1 MSANA
6 GFSSGFRFAPSSRR
20 DGFILSRRKNTFR
33 TSIAPRNPTLDQT
46 MTQSP
51 NLFVIGA
58 PRCGT
63 TSLFA
68 ALKQHPDIYTT
79 VLKEPHFYARDLPV
93 QPHTVTDED
102 DYRRLFR
109 LAGERRWRAEGSVWY
124 FYSRLAP
131 ELIAKHHPD
140 ARIVLLLRNPVKMAI
155 SLYGLYR
162 RTGNECQTDADQ
174 ALIRDGTPAFAS
186 SYFAFGLHYR
196 HLLDFATPLRH
207 WLPHVDPARFRVLF
221 HEDFYAAPEAGFAGL
236 CDWLGIDST
245 AAISFDATEA
255 RDRVRAEAMRQ
266 IRDLPDSV
274 RSKMK
279 PGAGRNHAG
288 RNDFRISDDTLR
300 SLQAEALALN
310 ADLPGLL
317 GRALPASWRSDPSA
331 SAQSSERGVSDV
343 AKVTIDG

>member
-1 MSANA
+1 M
-6 GFSSGFRFAPSSRR
+6 
-20 DGFILSRRKNTFR
+20 
-33 TSIAPRNPTLDQT
+33 TL
-46 MTQSP
+46 SP

-68 ALKQHPDIYTT
+68 AMKQHPDIYTT

-93 QPHTVTDED
+93 QPHTVTEEA

-124 FYSRLAP
+124 FYSRQAP

-162 RTGNECQTDADQ
+162 RTGNERQTDADL
-174 ALIRDGTPAFAS
+174 ALMRDRTAEFGST
-186 SYFAFGLHYR
+186 YFSFGLHYR

-207 WLPHVDPARFRVLF
+207 WLPHFDPAQLRILF
-221 HEDFYAAPEAGFAGL
+221 HEDFYAAPEARFAEL
-236 CDWLGIDST
+236 CNWLAIDST
-245 AAISFDATEA
+245 ATISFDSVEA

-274 RSKMK
+274 RSTMK

-288 RNDFRISDDTLR
+288 RNDFPVSHGTLR
-300 SLQAEALALN
+300 ALHAEALALN

-317 GRALPASWRSDPSA
+317 GRALPASWLSDPCVRETR
-331 SAQSSERGVSDV
+331 SERDLSGV
-343 AKVTIDG
+343 AKALANG